1 MNMNQVTKKT
11 ATQQAMENLITYIS
25 GDTVQV
31 GDKIPNEKDL
41 CISLG
46 VGRGTIR
53 EAVKVLISQGYL
65 EIKPGLG
72 TYVKSKAPQQG
83 DSLSNWFFANEVAI
97 QDIIIV
103 RATLEPLATA
113 MAIERCTPEQLEL
126 LQQNQADAEAA
137 VEQGDYT
144 ALGALD
150 EEFHRLIFVISGN
163 ALLVEFNSMISKCL
177 SQFRQNTFKIK
188 NNVENFIPAHG
199 AIIRAFET
207 KDTALGEK
215 KMRQHIKKVSKDLE
229 TSKYNTI

>member
-1 MNMNQVTKKT
+1 MNQVTKKT
-11 ATQQAMENLITYIS
+11 ATQQAMENLITYIN

-72 TYVKSKAPQQG
+72 TYVKSKTPQQG

-177 SQFRQNTFKIK
+177 SQFR
-188 NNVENFIPAHG
+188 HG
-199 AIIRAFET
+199 VHDLPIVGGDFCHAELVVIRRDHGHGVHAEGRGMT
-207 KDTALGEK
+207 G
-215 KMRQHIKKVSKDLE
+215 Q
-229 TSKYNTI
+229 

>member
-72 TYVKSKAPQQG
+72 TYVKSKTRQQG

-113 MAIERCTPEQLEL
+113 MAIERCTPEQLEA
-126 LQQNQADAEAA
+126 LQQQAAA
-137 VEQGDYT
+137 VYVDDRLYYYAASVSRATREHPQAVLGVSPRGTLALIQSAKAMAMLRGRDYLLPDDIMPLCQDVLAHRILTKGGVAAEQV
-144 ALGALD
+144 LD
-150 EEFHRLIFVISGN
+150 EVLHQV
-163 ALLVEFNSMISKCL
+163 
-177 SQFRQNTFKIK
+177 
-188 NNVENFIPAHG
+188 PAPMPD
-199 AIIRAFET
+199 R
-207 KDTALGEK
+207 
-215 KMRQHIKKVSKDLE
+215 R
-229 TSKYNTI
+229 

>member
-1 MNMNQVTKKT
+1 MNQVTKKT

-72 TYVKSKAPQQG
+72 TYVKSKTPQQG

-113 MAIERCTPEQLEL
+113 MATEPSRCGSRRRAGRLHCPGCPGRGISS
-126 LQQNQADAEAA
+126 AD
-137 VEQGDYT
+137 
-144 ALGALD
+144 LC
-150 EEFHRLIFVISGN
+150 N
-163 ALLVEFNSMISKCL
+163 
-177 SQFRQNTFKIK
+177 FRQRPTGG
-188 NNVENFIPAHG
+188 V
-199 AIIRAFET
+199 
-207 KDTALGEK
+207 
-215 KMRQHIKKVSKDLE
+215 Q
-229 TSKYNTI
+229 